1 MPTIAGNRVIL
12 YYRVDGEG
20 PAVVFCHGRAS
31 THLSWCHQVVALRDR
46 FTCVT
51 YDIRGFGRSTE
62 EPGAPGFA
70 AHCDDLQGLLDHLG
84 IDKAFIV
91 GQSMGGF
98 GALQFAL
105 RFPQRV
111 LGLVLTSTPAGVK
124 DDVLV
129 SRVREAQE
137 AASSM
142 PMTERVF
149 RPRFIETRPVMLYIW
164 RAQQDASPRYP
175 RSFLDP
181 LWYGGGPTA
190 EEVQHLSVPVLILA
204 AEHDNSVPV
213 TAARR
218 LQELLPGARLQVA
231 PDCGHCIYWE
241 QPDFYNQAL
250 LGFFA
255 EVGANVAGPV
265 MP

>member
-1 MPTIAGNRVIL
+1 MPTVATNGVNL
-12 YYRVDGEG
+12 YYRVDGDG

-31 THLSWCHQVVALRDR
+31 THLSWCHQVVALRER
-46 FTCVT
+46 YTCVT

-62 EPGAPGFA
+62 EPHEPGFA

-84 IDKAFIV
+84 IEKAFVV

-98 GALQFAL
+98 GALQLAL
-105 RFPQRV
+105 RSPERV
-111 LGLVLTSTPAGVK
+111 LGLVLTSTPAGVN

-137 AASSM
+137 AASGM

-149 RPRFIETRPVMLYIW
+149 RPHFIETRPVMLYIW

-190 EEVQHLSVPVLILA
+190 EEVQDLTVPTLILA
-204 AEHDNSVPV
+204 AEYDNSVPV

-218 LQELLPGARLQVA
+218 LQELLPGSQLHVA

-250 LGFFA
+250 LDFFSN
-255 EVGANVAGPV
+255 VGATVPAPV

>member
-1 MPTIAGNRVIL
+1 MPTVAVNGVNL
-12 YYRVDGEG
+12 YYRVDGDG

-31 THLSWCHQVVALRDR
+31 THLSWCHQVVALREH

-62 EPGAPGFA
+62 EPHEPGFA

-84 IDKAFIV
+84 IDKAFVV

-105 RFPQRV
+105 KFPERV
-111 LGLVLTSTPAGVK
+111 LGLVLTSTPAGVN
-124 DDVLV
+124 DDALV
-129 SRVREAQE
+129 NLVREAQE
-137 AASSM
+137 RAAGM

-149 RPRFIETRPVMLYIW
+149 RPHFIETRPVMLYIW

-175 RSFLDP
+175 RSVLDP

-190 EEVQHLSVPVLILA
+190 EEVQHLTVPTLILA
-204 AEHDNSVPV
+204 AEYDNSVPV

-218 LQELLPGARLQVA
+218 LQELLPGSRLHVA

-241 QPDFYNQAL
+241 QPDFYNRRL
-250 LGFFA
+250 LDFFA
-255 EVGANVAGPV
+255 EVGAMVAGPV